1 MFRVDSAPFMLLPAA
16 LKLVFSFSIMPIT
29 IPESGD
35 IDISWQ
41 RMPLS
46 KEVEE
51 VKDRRE
57 ADLPAKEAER
67 GGVCSHLSHRRI
79 AAELQVQPV
88 GHESADIHLVVPVLL
103 RAVAEPEAS
112 SFMILATVLVGP
124 RPAPCRLGGDLPVS
138 VTARAFMVDGR
149 GLIPLLQVSLERV
162 QMPEAI

>member
-1 MFRVDSAPFMLLPAA
+1 MHVPSGQRAFHAPVGCIEAGLQLLHH
-16 LKLVFSFSIMPIT
+16 PIT
-29 IPESGD
+29 IPESWD
-35 IDISWQ
+35 IDICWQ
-41 RMPLS
+41 RMPLSKKS

-112 SFMILATVLVGP
+112 SFMILATVFLSALVP
-124 RPAPCRLGGDLPVS
+124 RLADSAVIFRCP
-138 VTARAFMVDGR
+138 
-149 GLIPLLQVSLERV
+149 
-162 QMPEAI
+162 